1 MIEEIAND
9 VLRKLLLTT
18 SKDFDDFVGLED
30 HIANMSALLDLESKE
45 VKMVGIWGSSGIGKT
60 TIARALFNN
69 LFRHFQ
75 VRKFID
81 RSFAYKSRE
90 IHSSANPDDHNMKLH
105 LQESFLSEILRMPN
119 IKIDHLGV
127 LGERLQ
133 HQKVLIIIDD
143 VDDQVILDSLVGKTQ
158 WFGNGSRIIVVT
170 NNKHFLT
177 AHGIDRMY
185 EVSLPTEEHA
195 LAMLCQS
202 AFKKKSPPE
211 GFEMLV
217 VQVARYAGSLPLVLK
232 VLGSYLSGK
241 DKEYWIDML
250 PRLQNGLNDKIERIL
265 RISYDGLE
273 SEDQAIFRHIACIFN
288 HMEVTTIKSL
298 LANSIYGANVG
309 LQNLVDK
316 SIIHVRWGHVEMH
329 PLLQEMGRKI
339 VRTQSIGKPR
349 KREFLV
355 DPNDICDVLS
365 EGIVSFLFFIYI
377 KKFNLWSFHKS

>member
-1 MIEEIAND
+1 M
-9 VLRKLLLTT
+9 
-18 SKDFDDFVGLED
+18 
-30 HIANMSALLDLESKE
+30 
-45 VKMVGIWGSSGIGKT
+45 
-60 TIARALFNN
+60 
-69 LFRHFQ
+69 
-75 VRKFID
+75 
-81 RSFAYKSRE
+81 
-90 IHSSANPDDHNMKLH
+90 
-105 LQESFLSEILRMPN
+105 
-119 IKIDHLGV
+119 
-127 LGERLQ
+127 
-133 HQKVLIIIDD
+133 
-143 VDDQVILDSLVGKTQ
+143 
-158 WFGNGSRIIVVT
+158 VT